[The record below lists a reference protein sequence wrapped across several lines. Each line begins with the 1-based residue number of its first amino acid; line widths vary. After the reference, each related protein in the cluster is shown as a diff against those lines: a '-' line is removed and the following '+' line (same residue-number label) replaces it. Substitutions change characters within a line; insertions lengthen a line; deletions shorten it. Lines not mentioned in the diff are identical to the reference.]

1 MSRFASAFA
10 FAFAAVCCLSL
21 AACSDSADHS
31 DPQPRPK
38 PKPRT
43 ALKFGQTATVAGAL
57 KGTVQITAET
67 IVYAEKAESSV
78 PEHDVF
84 AIVRYETG
92 NRSTS
97 SVTQLGET
105 AFQWKTPNGKKIQA
119 GNTSAAQGIAP
130 IGFSEGSRR
139 VSPKTSQ
146 ADTVAFDLTE
156 ADKGGTLVYVDGD
169 KVTFT
174 WKMPSA
180 DSGSS
185 AKALKIALD

>member
-1 MSRFASAFA
+1 MSRIASASA
-10 FAFAAVCCLSL
+10 LATVCCLSL

-31 DPQPRPK
+31 DPQPQ

-57 KGTVQITAET
+57 RGTVQITAET
-67 IVYAEKAESSV
+67 IVYAEKAGSST
-78 PEHDVF
+78 PEREVF

-105 AFQWKTPNGKKIQA
+105 AFQWKAPDGKAIPA
-119 GNTSAAQGIAP
+119 GNTSPAQGIGP

-139 VSPKTSQ
+139 VSPRTSQ

-174 WKMPSA
+174 WKMPST